1 MKKCL
6 EAEDTFCNLFLNVY
20 LQTCSAQNSRSQ
32 KKQKKCSKSFTF
44 REKSSTFARNHE
56 YTAIFVIRLL

>member
-20 LQTCSAQNSRSQ
+20 LQTCSAQNSRKQQ
-32 KKQKKCSKSFTF
+32 KSKKTK
-44 REKSSTFARNHE
+44 KMQ
-56 YTAIFVIRLL
+56 